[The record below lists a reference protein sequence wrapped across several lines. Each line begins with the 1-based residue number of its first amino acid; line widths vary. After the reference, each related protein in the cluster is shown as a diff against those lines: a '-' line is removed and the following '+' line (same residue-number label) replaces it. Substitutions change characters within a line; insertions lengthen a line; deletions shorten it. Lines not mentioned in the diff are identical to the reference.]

1 MKPDQDLYMIEYVA
15 IRIVLHTTGIVH
27 LDPLAARLAGD
38 QPTNFEA
45 PVYCHETNGTTTIL
59 LSQVWE

>member
-15 IRIVLHTTGIVH
+15 IRIVLHTAGIVH

-45 PVYCHETNGTTTIL
+45 PVYC
-59 LSQVWE
+59 Q

>member
-1 MKPDQDLYMIEYVA
+1 VKPDQDLHMIEYAA
-15 IRIVLHTTGIVH
+15 IRIVLHPAGIVH

-45 PVYCHETNGTTTIL
+45 LVYSHETNGTATIL
-59 LSQVWE
+59 LSQVWV